1 MMNQLP
7 DIGRGYRKVHDG
19 ILERSGGQTEKWD
32 GGDGHILLLGKQ
44 KIA

>member
-1 MMNQLP
+1 MLNQLP

-19 ILERSGGQTEKWD
+19 ILERSEGQTEEWD
-32 GGDGHILLLGKQ
+32 RGDSRILLWGKQ

>member
-7 DIGRGYRKVHDG
+7 DIGRGYRKVHEG
-19 ILERSGGQTEKWD
+19 IQGVRPRRRSHLTVGG
-32 GGDGHILLLGKQ
+32 GGKQ